1 MNKVTSVTVWEDS
14 AGTRLSVTYSE
25 IDEETRRIVR
35 DNIRENYILLDNEE
49 IATAEAVVD
58 LAQSIVSP
66 EDEEES

>member
-66 EDEEES
+66 EDEEE